1 MEKDKFLVVT
11 VVILFIL
18 NLFTL
23 GYVLYGRGEPIGQMF
38 GNDGPGPEER
48 FDDGRG
54 PDRRGP
60 ENRKPDMMII
70 SRLKLDPEQV
80 MKFEEL
86 KREHRKQTEDLLFRG
101 KKQRDEYFSLL
112 KNDTPDTVRA
122 SQLLDQIG
130 QNQKELDRAT
140 FSHFMKLRE
149 LCNADQKKLF
159 DVFIEE
165 LAASLKQPPPGK

>member
-11 VVILFIL
+11 VVILFLL

-38 GNDGPGPEER
+38 GNDGLGPEER

-70 SRLKLDPEQV
+70 SRLKLDPDQV

>member
-11 VVILFIL
+11 VIILFIL

-23 GYVLYGRGEPIGQMF
+23 GYVLYGRGEPMSPLF

-54 PDRRGP
+54 PERRGP
-60 ENRKPDMMII
+60 EMKKPDLMII
-70 SRLKLDPEQV
+70 NRLKLDPEQV

-86 KREHRKQTEDLLFRG
+86 KKEHRKQTEDLLFSG
-101 KKQRDEYFSLL
+101 KKMRDEYFSLL

-122 SQLLDQIG
+122 SQLLSQLA
-130 QNQKELDRAT
+130 QNQKELDMAT
-140 FSHFMKLRE
+140 FSHFRKLRE
-149 LCNADQKKLF
+149 LCSAEQKKLF
-159 DVFIEE
+159 DVFIED
-165 LAASLKQPPPGK
+165 LAASIKQPPPGK

>member
-11 VVILFIL
+11 VIILFLL

-23 GYVLYGRGEPIGQMF
+23 GYVLYVRGEPIGQMF

-70 SRLKLDPEQV
+70 SRLKLDPDQV

-159 DVFIEE
+159 DLFIEE